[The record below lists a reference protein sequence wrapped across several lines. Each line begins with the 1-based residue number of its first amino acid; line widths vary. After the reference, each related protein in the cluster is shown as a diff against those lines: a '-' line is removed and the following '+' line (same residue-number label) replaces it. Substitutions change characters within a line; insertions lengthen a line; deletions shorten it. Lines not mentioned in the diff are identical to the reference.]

1 MECTG
6 VMVRLGDLDQ
16 AAIRPGHGKL
26 SDDPPGS
33 GATARSAVPDYLISN
48 FESDGFSTQRFL
60 DPV

>member
-1 MECTG
+1 
-6 VMVRLGDLDQ
+6 MVRLGDLDQ